1 MFMDRAVWL
10 WLYPWR
16 AFPGGAAHG
25 NVCAVIKEWQL
36 NVVGELEKGLS
47 LSNGGSG
54 EELNPGESK
63 FEIPQ

>member
-1 MFMDRAVWL
+1 M
-10 WLYPWR
+10 
-16 AFPGGAAHG
+16 
-25 NVCAVIKEWQL
+25 
-36 NVVGELEKGLS
+36 GELEKGLS